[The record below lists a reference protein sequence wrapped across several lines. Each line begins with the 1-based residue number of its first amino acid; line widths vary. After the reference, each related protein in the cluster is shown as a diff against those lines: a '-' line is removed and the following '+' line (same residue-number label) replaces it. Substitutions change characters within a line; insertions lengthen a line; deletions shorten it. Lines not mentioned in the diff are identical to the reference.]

1 MRVFRII
8 ALLLGGFA
16 LASLGCGRKGHSISS
31 HGYTATPAPAPP
43 TPDTT
48 PIASLR
54 TPAGWL
60 LVKTER
66 VGPTPTPAASGAAN
80 PKP

>member
-1 MRVFRII
+1 MRVVRVL

-16 LASLGCGRKGHSISS
+16 LAASGCGRKSHSLAV
-31 HGYTATPAPAPP
+31 HGGAARPAPAPP
-43 TPDTT
+43 TPDNT

-60 LVKTER
+60 LVKAER
-66 VGPTPTPAASGAAN
+66 TAATPTPAASAATS
-80 PKP
+80 PRP

>member
-1 MRVFRII
+1 MR
-8 ALLLGGFA
+8 LGRVTWVLIFV
-16 LASLGCGRKGHSISS
+16 LAVGAMACGGKGQGRKGHSAAAAS
-31 HGYTATPAPAPP
+31 PPAPP

-60 LVKTER
+60 LVKGEKPA
-66 VGPTPTPAASGAAN
+66 PTPTPS
-80 PKP
+80 KP